1 MNPFKTKQHV
11 VVNVALVML
20 LLPAL
25 TAHAFQIAPL
35 LPHHHQQPPVS
46 FVVLASPSLMAPSSF
61 ASLSSSGR
69 RSLHIGRSHRTSS
82 SCRYAMPLIP
92 DLSLQMGAS
101 ARVVAGISG
110 AAGDHLS
117 LWVSS
122 SSLEETTAFTDDFDA
137 LADPTIRS
145 MLGGFAVVV
154 ILLLV
159 VKFVMTQADAA
170 METVLSE
177 FETTLQKKYPSR
189 WTTIE
194 DQYQLATLTEPERS
208 QRLLQ
213 IMEQLQQDDP
223 QFMKQVNEEM
233 SNVTWSELDSRD
245 YKN

>member
-11 VVNVALVML
+11 AVANVALVML
-20 LLPAL
+20 LLPVL
-25 TAHAFQIAPL
+25 TAHAFQIAPPL
-35 LPHHHQQPPVS
+35 RPHQQQPMS
-46 FVVLASPSLMAPSSF
+46 FVLASPSLMAPSSF

-69 RSLHIGRSHRTSS
+69 RSLHIGSRSHSTSS

-92 DLSLQMGAS
+92 DLSLQMGAT
-101 ARVVAGISG
+101 ARAVAGI
-110 AAGDHLS
+110 ATGDHYS
-117 LWVSS
+117 LWISS
-122 SSLEETTAFTDDFDA
+122 SSLEDTTAFTDDFDA

-145 MLGGFAVVV
+145 MVGGFAVVV
-154 ILLLV
+154 VLLLV

-177 FETTLQKKYPSR
+177 FETTLQEKHPSR

-223 QFMKQVNEEM
+223 QFMAQVNEEM
-233 SNVTWSELDSRD
+233 SNVTWSELDKRD